1 MKLNVILLAS
11 VMAFGFAL
19 MANSG
24 AVTDTD
30 GDTVADVS
38 DNCPLKDNGPG
49 EQSNQIDTD
58 GDDFGNRCDPDFDQ
72 DNQVTAS
79 DFTLFLGVFPGPVTG
94 ADLEFD
100 MDGDASALS
109 GDFIFY
115 LEYFPGSIL

>member
-1 MKLNVILLAS
+1 MKLKVILLAS

-19 MANSG
+19 MANAG

-30 GDTVADVS
+30 GDGVPDVS
-38 DNCPLKDNGPG
+38 DTCPLKVNGSF
-49 EQSNQIDTD
+49 QTDTD
-58 GDDFGNRCDPDFDQ
+58 GDGFGNRCDPDFDQ
-72 DNQVTAS
+72 DNQALAS

-100 MDGDASALS
+100 MDGDGQALAS
-109 GDFIFY
+109 DFTFF